1 MLKLL
6 FLFPAVLQYSQG
18 FANDVS
24 IKVNVA
30 KDEGAL
36 PQFFLGTG
44 FTPSSFLLKE
54 EGRLNML
61 MASGGGYQYMRVHC
75 MLDLVDISGKSNYVY
90 NWTLFDMA
98 LDAIVEAGLTPF
110 INLNGIPTGSLHKLF
125 LDHDF
130 LNSDKLHQWRDLIE
144 EFGRHLVAQY
154 GNSTYNWLFE
164 HWNEPM
170 PINKFCADKGKTP
183 AFGSY
188 QSMFNYYDACENG
201 LARADQQLKIG
212 GPTTHSSVSAT
223 ADIIKKFLEHCDSGK
238 NVFSNSTG
246 TRLDF
251 ISIHHKGTE
260 KHDEGNSSKILAGER
275 GFFKLIREKHPK
287 FKDLPFINDEADP
300 ISGWSKKL
308 AWRAGPTYAAF
319 MVKVISQHIAAMDTS
334 NPPRIDGIPYALLS
348 NDNSFTGGWLDRTL
362 VTMFHK
368 NSSDTYAVVKK
379 PDLTVMAFLTRM
391 GQRRVHLDVGGDAS
405 TTHIGGIASLGD
417 VCTSI
422 IVFRSDDTKQTSA
435 KKLNISLD
443 VAGISGNVT
452 VAHWRL
458 DVTHGNPYGTWK
470 KLGSPTWPS
479 ITQLEALKL
488 AQEPILL
495 DVQSMGMLRNITFSL
510 PLPSISL
517 VQLCHMPSQAPPA
530 PSKPSI
536 LKKQQHDGTV
546 IHWQPLISSASVV
559 LRTYELECSTSGG
572 TYKRVNEA
580 DILASAWIYHHGDDS
595 KKRCYRV
602 RAVDYWGR
610 SSPASDFICDDIATI
625 V

>member
-6 FLFPAVLQYSQG
+6 LLFPAVLQYLQS
-18 FANDVS
+18 FANAVS
-24 IKVNVA
+24 IKVDVA

-44 FTPSSFLLKE
+44 FTPSSLLLKE

-61 MASGGGYQYMRVHC
+61 MAGGGGYKYMRVHC
-75 MLDLVDISGKSNYVY
+75 MLDLVDISGKSNDVY
-90 NWTLFDMA
+90 NWTLLDLAF
-98 LDAIVEAGLTPF
+98 DAILEAGLTP
-110 INLNGIPTGSLHKLF
+110 IVNLNGNPTGSLHKLF

-130 LNSDKLHQWRDLIE
+130 LFSDKLYRWRDLIE
-144 EFGRHLVAQY
+144 KLGRHLVAQY
-154 GNSTYNWLFE
+154 GNSTYNWFFE

-170 PINKFCADKGKTP
+170 TIDKFCADGSKTP

-201 LARADQQLKIG
+201 LAHADQHLKIG

-223 ADIIKKFLEHCDSGK
+223 SDIIVKFLEHCDSGQ

-251 ISIHHKGTE
+251 ISIHRKGTE
-260 KHDEGNSSKILAGER
+260 KHDEGNSSKILDGER

-287 FKDLPFINDEADP
+287 FKDLPFFNDEADP

-308 AWRAGPTYAAF
+308 AWRPGPTYAAF
-319 MVKVISQHIAAMDTS
+319 MVKVIAQHFAAMDAST
-334 NPPRIDGIPYALLS
+334 PPRIDGVPYALLS
-348 NDNSFTGGWLDRTL
+348 NDNAFTGGWLERTL
-362 VTMFHK
+362 LTTFHK
-368 NSSDTYAVVKK
+368 NSSDMYAVVKK
-379 PDLTVMAFLTRM
+379 PDLTVMGLLSRL
-391 GQRRVHLDVGGDAS
+391 GQRRVHLQVSGNTS
-405 TTHIGGIASLGD
+405 VTHIGGIASLGD
-417 VCTSI
+417 VCVSI
-422 IVFRSDDTKQTSA
+422 ILFRSDDTKLTSG
-435 KKLNISLD
+435 KELNISLD
-443 VAGISGNVT
+443 VVGISGNVT

-458 DVTHGNPYGTWK
+458 DGTHGNPYGAWK

-479 ITQLEALKL
+479 ITQLEALEL

-495 DVQSMGMLRNITFSL
+495 GVQSMGMLRNMSFSL

-517 VQLCHMPSQAPPA
+517 VQFCHMPSQAPPA

-546 IHWQPLISSASVV
+546 IYWQPLISANVV

-572 TYKRVNEA
+572 AYKRVNEA

-595 KKRCYRV
+595 KKRCYRI

-610 SSPASDFICDDIATI
+610 SSPASNFICDGIAALA
-625 V
+625 